1 MKPNKERMEQDD
13 IVYDEAFELMADEVG
28 VFDTKLMGVF
38 GAMRRGATKEE
49 ALQKYG
55 LTEKEYD
62 DNIDRVLNG

>member
-1 MKPNKERMEQDD
+1 M
-13 IVYDEAFELMADEVG
+13 Y
-28 VFDTKLMGVF
+28 DTKVMGVF

-49 ALQKYG
+49 ALEKYG